1 MAEQIIDGTGKG
13 FLAKVDNQNRLEVHS
28 FTETAFETASVEGT
42 AFNVNTLMQDLSSSP
57 SPSVGLLR
65 ITNNEAV
72 PIVLAG
78 WFIGTDSVTTASGF
92 PIVSVFGGVTG
103 FFGGPAE
110 TAVPIVNR
118 SVGSA
123 KNFNVE
129 SFRPTTLG
137 PALDG
142 GAADPVLYQ
151 TQPSTGRVFGNVNIA
166 LVQGAS
172 IGVQIATSDGSNINS
187 GFIYTGFQAFLAPQD

>member
-42 AFNVNTLMQDLSSSP
+42 AFNVNTLLRDVSP
-57 SPSVGLLR
+57 IGTVGSLLR
-65 ITNNEAV
+65 ITNNETF

-78 WFIGTDSVTTASGF
+78 WFIGTDAIVMTSGV
-92 PIVSVFGGVTG
+92 PLVSVYGNVTG
-103 FFGGPAE
+103 FSGAE
-110 TAVPIVNR
+110 SAVPLVNR

-129 SFRPTTLG
+129 AFRPDSLASTLVG
-137 PALDG
+137 S
-142 GAADPVLYQ
+142 AADPVLYQ
-151 TQPSTGRVFGNVNIA
+151 TQPAAGRVFGNVNITLA
-166 LVQGAS
+166 QGAS
-172 IGVQIATSDGSNINS
+172 IGVQIESSDGVGTFTS
-187 GFIYTGFQAFLAPQD
+187 GQIYTGFQAFLAPQD